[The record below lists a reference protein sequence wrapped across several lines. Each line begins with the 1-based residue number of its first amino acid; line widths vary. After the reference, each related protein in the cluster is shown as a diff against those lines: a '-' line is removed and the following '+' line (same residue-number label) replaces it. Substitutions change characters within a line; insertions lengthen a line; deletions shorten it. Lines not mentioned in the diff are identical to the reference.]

1 MAVTLYWT
9 AGRVRSGAHVQQNA
23 RWATSSSRVHACS
36 VVRERPQHDF
46 AWLTWSLGS
55 VSA

>member
-9 AGRVRSGAHVQQNA
+9 AGRVRSGAHVQQNT